1 MRILFLLVGLFF
13 SVALSGQNAR
23 LAQQYYNDGEYEKA
37 AILYEKLYERNKA
50 NDYYFD
56 RFIDCLI
63 YLEQYERCEKA
74 VKEEIRR
81 QPDNSKLYVTYGKLL
96 ESQYRDEEADEQ
108 YRKAIEN
115 LPPNQYQI
123 TRLANAFIRQTKFD
137 LAIATYEK
145 GMKAL
150 KDDNIFAYS
159 LGDLYRRK
167 GEAKKM
173 IKYYLASLNANP
185 ARIGNLKTLFQRY
198 LQKEDYKEL
207 QAQLYQKIQEDGDA
221 LHYPELL
228 TWVFIQEKDYDNA
241 FRQVRAIDRR
251 LRENG
256 GRVYRLAEIAATD
269 GDYDSAIKAYEYI
282 VEKKGRASTFY
293 LDAKREALRARRN
306 KLVDGFD
313 YTEEDLR
320 ILEQQY
326 EAFLNEFG
334 RSKIT
339 ADIIYELAS
348 LEAFYLNDLDKA
360 IKLLDE
366 MIAFPNVDEFIQ
378 AEGKLN
384 LADFYLMKG
393 DIWEAT
399 LLYSQVDKAFKDD
412 LLGSEARLRNAR
424 LSYYN
429 GDFQWAQ
436 AQCDVLKASTS
447 KLIANDALDL
457 SVFIMDNLGLDTT
470 IAAMKLYSEAELLVF
485 QNRFEDAFQKMDTL
499 SQDFPEHSLKDDVL
513 YLKSKIYYKKREF
526 STAAELLQNI
536 IDNHPEEIRADNAL
550 YELAKLYEKQLD
562 DQEKAKTLYEKLFIE
577 YSGSTFA
584 VDARKKY
591 RILRGDSIQ

>member
-269 GDYDSAIKAYEYI
+269 GDYDAAIKAYEYI

-550 YELAKLYEKQLD
+550 YELAQLYEKQLD